1 MGSADLQSL
10 VAANAEWFLGVRH
23 ESADSLD
30 EAERLLG
37 VPLPTSLRWLLLE
50 HGYSSACGVASLAMA
65 VQETL
70 RCRKAIGLPSQ
81 YVLLEDR
88 GDSGVVLLDAASV
101 SGRVVWVG
109 AHEVRGLIAGEAIE
123 DADEFPDFESWVR
136 QCLEDAKNWADA

>member
-1 MGSADLQSL
+1 MVSADLQSL

-23 ESADSLD
+23 ESAASLD

-37 VPLPTSLRWLLLE
+37 VPLPISLRWLLSKY
-50 HGYSSACGVASLAMA
+50 GYSSACGVASLAMT
-65 VQETL
+65 VEETL
-70 RCRKAIGLPSQ
+70 RCREAIGLPPR

-88 GDSGVVLLDAASV
+88 GDSGVVLLDAASA

-109 AHEVRGLIAGEAIE
+109 AHEVGRLTDGEAAE

-136 QCLEDAKNWADA
+136 HCLEDAKDWADA